1 MGSSFVVAHAKK
13 EEPTCVGMKTTWL
26 LPTPASLNSLVWAT
40 KRLTAV
46 NNYTIDV
53 YVKFMP
59 MSSKDGI
66 EGLSKN
72 QFSY

>member
-1 MGSSFVVAHAKK
+1 MRGYENNLA
-13 EEPTCVGMKTTWL
+13 